1 MVKRRNN
8 RQDAIRDIVRGKS
21 IRTQRAL
28 VDELQ
33 AIGFNCTQATVSRD
47 IADMGLRKLSEG
59 IYVLAEDLHLQRM
72 VSEFVMS
79 VDRADNLVVIKSQPG
94 TAPGVA
100 AAVDA
105 ASLPE
110 VKGSVAGNDTVSTS
124 CATQRSSV
132 AAHAASNVW
141 RPGRGA
147 CASRP
152 GAFVWK
158 DATRIAPQGE
168 GPGAVMATGPCV
180 QLAAGARG
188 LDSRASASRR
198 QSRRLLRYR
207 FRLRPRHLPR
217 LRFPAW
223 SWSS

>member
-59 IYVLAEDLHLQRM
+59 IYVLAEDLHLQSM

-110 VKGSVAGNDTVSTS
+110 VKGSVAGNDTVLVVSGS
-124 CATQRSSV
+124 DE
-132 AAHAASNVW
+132 AAMDLVNLVNKL
-141 RPGRGA
+141 R
-147 CASRP
+147 
-152 GAFVWK
+152 
-158 DATRIAPQGE
+158 DAKK
-168 GPGAVMATGPCV
+168 
-180 QLAAGARG
+180 
-188 LDSRASASRR
+188 
-198 QSRRLLRYR
+198 
-207 FRLRPRHLPR
+207 
-217 LRFPAW
+217 
-223 SWSS
+223 

>member
-72 VSEFVMS
+72 VSAFVMS

-110 VKGSVAGNDTVSTS
+110 VKGSVAGNDTVLVVSGS
-124 CATQRSSV
+124 DE
-132 AAHAASNVW
+132 AAMDLVHLVNKL
-141 RPGRGA
+141 R
-147 CASRP
+147 
-152 GAFVWK
+152 
-158 DATRIAPQGE
+158 DAKK
-168 GPGAVMATGPCV
+168 
-180 QLAAGARG
+180 
-188 LDSRASASRR
+188 
-198 QSRRLLRYR
+198 
-207 FRLRPRHLPR
+207 
-217 LRFPAW
+217 
-223 SWSS
+223 